1 MWTLWRTVL
10 LAAACALMILQ
21 SLGAQA
27 VRFDDLA
34 TQRRSEDQR
43 ESSAQISSDVLP
55 ISATAINRAK
65 NLLQLLAS
73 ESNVTPWRSTSWGF
87 SLPPSPAVMAR
98 LVSTSEDGL
107 RMMARR
113 SGRFLR
119 GVKASGD
126 DVTSGDI
133 IDVGGDT
140 KVAIGSKGCFFK
152 VCSFGTHNLQK

>member
-55 ISATAINRAK
+55 ISATAINR
-65 NLLQLLAS
+65 
-73 ESNVTPWRSTSWGF
+73 
-87 SLPPSPAVMAR
+87 
-98 LVSTSEDGL
+98 VS
-107 RMMARR
+107 
-113 SGRFLR
+113 
-119 GVKASGD
+119 
-126 DVTSGDI
+126 
-133 IDVGGDT
+133 
-140 KVAIGSKGCFFK
+140 
-152 VCSFGTHNLQK
+152 